1 MYSFILYINSLTSI
15 TAVDPTTETIH
26 RKVLIKNRLLLQQTV
41 DIKYSTLLDELIASD
56 ILNMV
61 EVDAIRAARG
71 EGEQI
76 NKLIDI
82 LCKKTYTAYR
92 KFIQALVNDNQ
103 EHVAK
108 LLSDTEKNL
117 KQEQKQGIH
126 SMSVLLMVICEM
138 LASLDIT

>member
-1 MYSFILYINSLTSI
+1 
-15 TAVDPTTETIH
+15 
-26 RKVLIKNRLLLQQTV
+26 
-41 DIKYSTLLDELIASD
+41 
-56 ILNMV
+56 MV

-92 KFIQALVNDNQ
+92 SFIQALVKDNQ
-103 EHVAK
+103 GHVAK
-108 LLSDTEKNL
+108 LLSDTEKSL

-126 SMSVLLMVICEM
+126 SVLLIIICEM
-138 LASLDIT
+138 CSFLGYNLKHV